1 VSAALHIA
9 AFRRRYLADH
19 AVLEAT
25 ALALLTALL
34 GYGNRFLRGDMT
46 EGMAVLFRECEAGGD
61 YDHICQCVPFSRH
74 ASDLIDAG
82 RTSVQWRMVN
92 SLLLAT
98 IIRGALVVV
107 STGCRV
113 PAGIFVPSMA
123 VGAAFGRMLG
133 IVVNAAY
140 RAYPASGV
148 FAYCKPDVPCI
159 TPGTYAFLGAAAA
172 LRCVGCACAERTSG

>member
-1 VSAALHIA
+1 VSAALQIA
-9 AFRRRYLADH
+9 AFRRRHLANY
-19 AVLEAT
+19 AVLEVTVLAVFT
-25 ALALLTALL
+25 ALI
-34 GYGNRFLRGDMT
+34 GFGNRFLRIDMT

-61 YDHICQCVPFSRH
+61 YDHICQSVPFHTCRYDPLTQSCR
-74 ASDLIDAG
+74 S
-82 RTSVQWRMVN
+82 SVQWRMVN

-98 IIRGALVVV
+98 LIRGALVVV

-140 RAYPASGV
+140 RAYPHSGI
-148 FAYCKPDVPCI
+148 FAYCAPDVPCI

-172 LRCVGCACAERTSG
+172 LRCVY